1 MESTTRQLQ
10 KLEGVV
16 EHTIYENAET
26 GYAVFEV
33 DVGGQDVVVAGNVG
47 GIDNGMHVTVYG
59 RMVNHPSYGEQ
70 FRAESCEA
78 SLPQDESGL
87 LSYLSSGVLPY
98 IGPATA
104 KKIVKLFGEDALTVI
119 GETPQKLCAIK
130 GITEEKAAAISRE
143 FHRLYGVREVVAWF
157 AQFGLS
163 AQNAVTAYRAFGPHT
178 VEALTQNPYLLCGE
192 PLQLKFGQVDGI
204 AAALQFESGSRL
216 RVAAGLLYALRH
228 NAGNGHTCLPRAK
241 LLASTARFL
250 RVEPD
255 AIEAGLQEMLQT
267 GELCARTFADTEYIY
282 LPDLLAAEEDI
293 AARLGELST
302 FPTEAP
308 RTLESD
314 IRALEITQGF
324 AYAPLQ
330 KEAIRLALSS
340 RVMVLTGGPG
350 TGKTTTVNAILSLY
364 EALYDRVALCAP
376 TGRAAKRLSELTGHN
391 ASTIH
396 RLLEVDYT
404 TGAVRFIHNEK
415 NLLKYDVIILD
426 EMSMVDVKLFQA
438 LLAAARPHCR
448 IIMVGDADQLPSV
461 GPGNILGEILR
472 AGVVPT
478 VRLTEI
484 FRQAQ
489 QSLIV
494 QNAHRIVQGQMPQK
508 GGAQDD
514 FFQIESVGLACQ
526 RLVCDLVATRLPKAY
541 GLDPVRDIQVLCPT
555 KVGPTGS
562 VELNAR
568 LQALLNPPGPGKP
581 QLGGENGGKILRL
594 GDKVMQIKNDYDITF
609 ERAGAEA
616 GVGAYNGDLGVITA
630 VDRDARSVTVMMDD
644 RKYVYSADQLHELEP
659 AYAVTVHKSQGS
671 EFPAVIVP
679 VADVPARLCYRNLL
693 YTGVTRARKL
703 CILAGSTRTVEAMVR
718 NVRQNM
724 RYSGLRYLL
733 AQAAPSV
740 SPAP

>member
-33 DVGGQDVVVAGNVG
+33 DAGGQDVVVAGNVG

-59 RMVNHPSYGEQ
+59 RMVTHPSYGEQ

-143 FHRLYGVREVVAWF
+143 FHRLYGVREAVAWF
-157 AQFGLS
+157 TQFGLS

-255 AIEAGLQEMLQT
+255 AIEAGLQEMLQD
-267 GELCARTFADTEYIY
+267 GELRARTFADTEYIY

-472 AGVVPT
+472 AGIVPT

-514 FFQIESVGLACQ
+514 FFQIEAVGLACQ

-693 YTGVTRARKL
+693 YTGVTRARRL
-703 CILAGSTRTVEAMVR
+703 CILAGSARTVEAMVR

-733 AQAAPSV
+733 AQAAPSA
-740 SPAP
+740 SPAT

>member
-33 DVGGQDVVVAGNVG
+33 DAGGQDVVVAGNVG

-59 RMVNHPSYGEQ
+59 RMVTHPSYGEQ

-104 KKIVKLFGEDALTVI
+104 KKIVKLFGGDALTVI

-143 FHRLYGVREVVAWF
+143 FHRLYGVREAVAWF
-157 AQFGLS
+157 TQFGLS

-255 AIEAGLQEMLQT
+255 AIEAGLQEMLQD

-472 AGVVPT
+472 AGIVPT
-478 VRLTEI
+478 VRPTEI

-494 QNAHRIVQGQMPQK
+494 QNAHRIVRGQMPQK

-514 FFQIESVGLACQ
+514 FFQIEAVGLACQ

-693 YTGVTRARKL
+693 YTGVTRARRL
-703 CILAGSTRTVEAMVR
+703 CILAGSARTVEAMVR

-733 AQAAPSV
+733 AQAAPSA